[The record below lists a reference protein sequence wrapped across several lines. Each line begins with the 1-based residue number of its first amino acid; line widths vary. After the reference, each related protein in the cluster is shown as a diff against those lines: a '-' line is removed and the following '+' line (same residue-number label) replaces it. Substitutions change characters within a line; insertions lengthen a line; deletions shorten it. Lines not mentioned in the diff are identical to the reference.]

1 MINSNYLDIMND
13 VSVMKSRAGIESR
26 PGLSFNACFRL
37 GAAGF
42 FLGLLI
48 LILAGCGKP
57 RVSGAGSAKVYN
69 ITSFGAVGDSVT
81 QNTQAIQQAID
92 ACAQSGGGTVLVP
105 QGVFSAGA
113 LFLKD
118 NVHLQVSRGGKLRA
132 VAGLENFPELAN
144 TRIAGIEMKWPAA
157 FINAIGAKNIRLSG
171 EGTIDGSGYYWWAP
185 YWKKRAEL
193 AKTVPGDLIDWY
205 VPRPRLILFDR
216 VTDAQISGLRLQNA
230 GFWTVHLC
238 YSQNIRLQ
246 DLNIFNPV
254 LEDGKKAASTDGI
267 DVDSSRDI
275 FIRNCTISVDDD
287 CIALKSGRGSDGL
300 RVNIPTENVVIED
313 CTFLEG
319 HGGVSVGTETAGGIK
334 NVFVRNC
341 RARGNK
347 APIKFKPRPGRGG
360 VIENITHENW
370 EIANVGT
377 VIDYALRQVNGA
389 DYIDEWQKIKV
400 PFALATPRY
409 RNITIRNVKATQ
421 ADKAISFLGWPLAHA
436 ENILLEDI
444 SIEAKTGAR
453 FQYVDNLILKNV
465 NINTPGEAFDFK
477 EVTNKMQLDPEQQK

>member
-1 MINSNYLDIMND
+1 MLLLLLA
-13 VSVMKSRAGIESR
+13 VACHRQLPAG
-26 PGLSFNACFRL
+26 
-37 GAAGF
+37 
-42 FLGLLI
+42 
-48 LILAGCGKP
+48 K
-57 RVSGAGSAKVYN
+57 AGSRVYD
-69 ITSFGAVGDSVT
+69 ITRYGAVGDSVT
-81 QNTQAIQQAID
+81 NNTKAIQQAIE
-92 ACAQSGGGTVLVP
+92 AAGQEGGGTVLVP
-105 QGVFSAGA
+105 AGVFSAGA

-118 NVHLQVSRGGKLRA
+118 NVHLQVARGGKLRA

-157 FINAIGAKNIRLSG
+157 FINAIGVKNIRISG
-171 EGTIDGSGYYWWAP
+171 EGTIDGSGYYWWEP

-193 AKTVPGDLIDWY
+193 AKTVPGDLIDWH

-216 VTDAQISGLRLQNA
+216 VTDSEISGLRLQNA

-238 YSQNIRLQ
+238 YSQHIRLQ

-287 CIALKSGRGSDGL
+287 CIAVKSGRGSDGL

-319 HGGVSVGTETAGGIK
+319 HGGVSIGTETAGGIK
-334 NVFVRNC
+334 NVLVRNC
-341 RARGNK
+341 QARENK

-370 EIANVGT
+370 KIDKVGT
-377 VIDYALRQVNGA
+377 VIDYALRQVDGT

-409 RNITIRNVKATQ
+409 RNITIRNVTATNSG
-421 ADKAISFLGWPLAHA
+421 KAISFLGWPLAHA
-436 ENILLEDI
+436 ENILLENI

-453 FQYVDNLILKNV
+453 FQYVDNLMLKNV
-465 NINTPGEAFDFK
+465 TIKTPGQAYEFK
-477 EVTNKMQLDPEQQK
+477 EVTNKVQLDREQEK